1 MRNLNTQQHR
11 EKRVAPLTVAQ
22 SAATEGLDVFL
33 K

>member
-1 MRNLNTQQHR
+1 MMEFNTAASG
-11 EKRVAPLTVAQ
+11 ERVAPLTVAQ